1 MNAGSLLVIGTALIF
16 GVIGARIFKAVKIPQ
31 VVGYIII
38 GIVLGTSGVN
48 IITKEM
54 VRAFVPLNYLAL
66 GIIGFLVGGEL
77 KKSVFKKFGKSM
89 IIILVLEGM
98 SAFLLVTILTGF
110 FTKNWGLAIVLGALA
125 SATAPA
131 ATVDVLW
138 EYKAAGALTTMV
150 FAIVALDDG
159 LALLLY
165 GFANAIARILIAHKE
180 FSIMSAVFKP
190 LYEIGGSAALGI
202 TIAYIYRVLLD
213 LTRKHKHEKDLM
225 LSFTFGSIIL
235 IIAVSLQFKLD
246 LILAEM
252 FFGIAFVNIAPHYS
266 QRVFDLLKGFSP
278 PIYILFFVLA
288 GARLEVASVTL
299 TTVIIAVLYITG
311 RTSGKIAGA
320 ALGAFISGSSK
331 NVSRYLGL
339 CLFSQAG
346 VTIGLAISSYQT
358 FPQIGLSVINVVTL
372 TTFLVQI
379 IGPPFVKF
387 AITKAD
393 ETGKNITED
402 EMLEKY
408 RVEEVMDKNP
418 PVIQISS
425 SLNTIIEKIASG
437 GNDDIP
443 VVDEAGELAGVV
455 SLSKIKPLLNIGAPG
470 NVILAEDIMSP
481 VIYTITGSKTLHEAY
496 SIFKNYNVAY
506 LPVVSSENS
515 KKLDGFL
522 TMDQVNEIIRKETFK
537 LREVQGSS
545 S

>member
-1 MNAGSLLVIGTALIF
+1 MNAGSLLVIGAALIF
-16 GVIGARIFKAVKIPQ
+16 GVIGARLFKAVKIPQ

-38 GIVLGTSGVN
+38 GIVLGTSGVD
-48 IITKEM
+48 IITQEI
-54 VRAFVPLNYLAL
+54 VHAFVPLNYLAL

-89 IIILVLEGM
+89 IIILILEGM
-98 SAFLLVTILTGF
+98 SAFLLVTMLTGF

-138 EYKAAGALTTMV
+138 EYRAAGVLTTLV

-165 GFANAIARILIAHKE
+165 GFANAVARILIAHKE
-180 FSIMSAVFKP
+180 FSIMSAVLRP

-202 TIAYIYRVLLD
+202 AIAYIYRFLLD
-213 LTRKHKHEKDLM
+213 LTKKHKHEADLI

-266 QRVFDLLKGFSP
+266 QRVFDLMKGFSP

-299 TTVIIAVLYITG
+299 ITAVTAVLYLIG

-320 ALGAFISGSSK
+320 ALGARISGSPK
-331 NVSRYLGL
+331 KVSRYLGL

-346 VTIGLAISSYQT
+346 VTIGLAISSSQT
-358 FPQIGLSVINVVTL
+358 FPQLGLSVINVVTL

-379 IGPPFVKF
+379 IGPPFVKL
-387 AITKAD
+387 AITRA
-393 ETGKNITED
+393 EEAEKNITEE

-408 RVEEVMDKNP
+408 RVEEVMDKDA
-418 PVIQISS
+418 PVIKINS
-425 SLNTIIEKIASG
+425 SLNEVIEKIASCRY
-437 GNDDIP
+437 DDIP
-443 VVDEAGELAGVV
+443 VVDEVEELKGVV
-455 SLSKIKPLLNIGAPG
+455 SLSKIKPLLNIGVPG
-470 NVILAEDIMSP
+470 NVIIAEDLMSP
-481 VIYTITGSKTLHEAY
+481 IKYTITGSKTIHEAY
-496 SIFKNYNVAY
+496 RIFRNYNVTY
-506 LPVVSSENS
+506 LPVVSFENS
-515 KKLDGFL
+515 RKLDGFL
-522 TMDQVNEIIRKETFK
+522 TMDQVNDIVRKETFK
-537 LREVQGSS
+537 LREIQRSS